1 MVFCCSSRPGL
12 RGAEE
17 GLLRPDRGCTCVRMA
32 GLLIWIYAED
42 PKNSQRF
49 RRKKAIGRQ
58 RKSKGCPTPRP

>member
-17 GLLRPDRGCTCVRMA
+17 GLLRPDRGCTCVWMA

-42 PKNSQRF
+42 PQKTQRL
-49 RRKKAIGRQ
+49 RRKKAIGQ
-58 RKSKGCPTPRP
+58 ERKGKGHPMPRP